1 MNSNNGEEILIAE
14 DSPTQAQM
22 LKFLLEKHDY
32 RVLAANNG
40 KEALAMIKT
49 RKPALVISDIVM
61 PEMNG
66 YELCRHIK
74 ETDNLKDVPV
84 ILLTALSDPDD
95 VLKGL
100 ECGANNFVTKPY
112 EEKHLVSRVKSILS
126 NRMQQKNETT
136 QPGIKILFGG
146 KEYNITAQP
155 RQILTLLLS
164 TYEAAVQKNLELA
177 KAQDELR
184 NLTLDLEKKVEE
196 RTIQLKSANDQL
208 SQDIIERKRIEEE
221 LQKHRD
227 HLEELVKERTGEL
240 NEKNEE
246 LEKFNR
252 LFVGRELRMIEL
264 KKRIEELEKKT
275 GSPENTKAG

>member
-40 KEALAMIKT
+40 KEALAMINT

-74 ETDNLKDVPV
+74 ETDNLKDIPV

-126 NRMQQKNETT
+126 NRMQQKNETI

-146 KEYNITAQP
+146 KEYVITAQP

-184 NLTLDLEKKVEE
+184 NLTLDLETKV
-196 RTIQLKSANDQL
+196 
-208 SQDIIERKRIEEE
+208 
-221 LQKHRD
+221 
-227 HLEELVKERTGEL
+227 
-240 NEKNEE
+240 EE

-264 KKRIEELEKKT
+264 KKRIEELEKNT
-275 GSPENTKAG
+275 ASPGNTKAG

>member
-1 MNSNNGEEILIAE
+1 MNSNNGEEILITE

-49 RKPALVISDIVM
+49 HKPALVISDIVM

-74 ETDNLKDVPV
+74 ETDNLKDIPV

-126 NRMQQKNETT
+126 NRMQQKNETIH
-136 QPGIKILFGG
+136 PGIKILFGG
-146 KEYNITAQP
+146 KEYVITAQP

-184 NLTLDLEKKVEE
+184 NLTLDLETKV
-196 RTIQLKSANDQL
+196 
-208 SQDIIERKRIEEE
+208 
-221 LQKHRD
+221 
-227 HLEELVKERTGEL
+227 
-240 NEKNEE
+240 EE

-264 KKRIEELEKKT
+264 KKRIEELEKNT
-275 GSPENTKAG
+275 ASPENTKAG